1 MKALLHGRLL
11 TSSVAL
17 LAAGC
22 AAVPAEQLGTAPP
35 RHVLP
40 PTQPYRQDLM
50 RVYDPFEGF
59 NRGVYRFNA
68 QFDRYVFLPVVR
80 AYEKVTPVF
89 VQNRVSSFFAN
100 LPEVEN
106 TSNAVLQLRPE
117 VAGHAV
123 LRFAVNSTFGLL
135 GLFDLA
141 SPMGIPRQNE
151 DFGQTLGR
159 WGVGPGPY
167 LVLPILGPSSLRDA
181 GGLAVD
187 TAVMYVPPV
196 DKLTQR
202 VFADPAVYGLYAVDR
217 RHQVSFRYYETGS
230 PFEYDLIR
238 FLYSKKRELDI
249 RQ

>member
-1 MKALLHGRLL
+1 MKAPLYGRLL
-11 TSSVAL
+11 TSAVAL

-22 AAVPAEQLGTAPP
+22 AAVPAEKLGTVPP

-40 PTQPYRQDLM
+40 PTQQYRQDPM

-59 NRGVYRFNA
+59 NRAVYQLNA
-68 QFDRYVFLPVVR
+68 RFDRYVFLPAVR
-80 AYEKVTPVF
+80 VYEKVTPVF
-89 VQNRVSSFFAN
+89 AQDRVSSFFAN
-100 LPEVEN
+100 LAEVEN
-106 TSNAVLQLRPE
+106 ASNAVLQLRPE
-117 VAGHAV
+117 VASHAV

-135 GLFDLA
+135 GLFDFA

-151 DFGQTLGR
+151 DFGQTLGY
-159 WGVGPGPY
+159 WGIGPGPY
-167 LVLPILGPSSLRDA
+167 LVLPILGPASLRDA

-196 DKLTQR
+196 SKLTQR
-202 VFADPAVYGLYAVDR
+202 VFADPTVYGLYAVDR

-238 FLYSKKRELDI
+238 FLYNKKRELDI

>member
-11 TSSVAL
+11 TSAIAL

-22 AAVPAEQLGTAPP
+22 AAVPAEKLGTVPP

-40 PTQPYRQDLM
+40 PTQQYRQDPM

-59 NRGVYRFNA
+59 NRAVYKFNT

-80 AYEKVTPVF
+80 TYEKVTPVF
-89 VQNRVSSFFAN
+89 AQDRVSSFFAN
-100 LPEVEN
+100 ITEIEN
-106 TSNAVLQLRPE
+106 ASNAVLQLRPE
-117 VAGHAV
+117 AAGRAV
-123 LRFAVNSTFGLL
+123 MRFAFNSTFGLL

-141 SPMGIPRQNE
+141 SLMGLPRQSE

-159 WGVGPGPY
+159 WGIGLGPY
-167 LVLPILGPSSLRDA
+167 LVLPILGPSSFRDA

-230 PFEYDLIR
+230 PFEYDLVR